1 MKAALKALPVAK
13 AMAEEGN
20 PASASDSGV
29 GALAATAAVRGA
41 QLNVRINSAG
51 LQDKAMAAKLNAEA
65 EAIAAEA
72 MTLQDQILEI
82 VNSQIQ

>member
-1 MKAALKALPVAK
+1 
-13 AMAEEGN
+13 
-20 PASASDSGV
+20 
-29 GALAATAAVRGA
+29 
-41 QLNVRINSAG
+41 
-51 LQDKAMAAKLNAEA
+51 MAAKLNAEA